1 MKYIQNYMF
10 VLLYAEHLAK
20 VFSTPFAAAII
31 ENMEKAIAGKL
42 DGKKISIY
50 SGHDTNVAP
59 MLTFLNLTTAE
70 CVKRKFKNET
80 VVGNCA
86 EPVPFASSIQYE
98 LHQRDGEVNAASYF
112 VKIKYNGDYYLLC
125 ESKST

>member
-1 MKYIQNYMF
+1 M
-10 VLLYAEHLAK
+10 AK

-31 ENMEKAIAGKL
+31 DNMEKAIAGKL

-59 MLTFLNLTTAE
+59 MLTFLNLTSAE
-70 CVKRKFKNET
+70 CVKRKYKNET

-86 EPVPFASSIQYE
+86 EPVPFASSIQY
-98 LHQRDGEVNAASYF
+98 
-112 VKIKYNGDYYLLC
+112 
-125 ESKST
+125 